1 MTQTT
6 SPSRMLP
13 THPSDRRFVTPAWR
27 VWLYLIASIATAGAA
42 TALGLAIIP
51 EDLGHEL
58 GPIQLCQGA
67 VLVAAAA
74 GVLHRLHA
82 DGLTHRLGPVWVA
95 AAFAACWLAW
105 REIELDKHLFD
116 LHTFSWRYLVRNVPV
131 LHKVVFATLSIGSLA
146 ALAWYLRRHWTRFV
160 AGLRQSWPRVPAAL
174 AAAGAVTLVASQ
186 LWDKGPVIQS
196 LFSISAFTSAQ
207 LESVPEEVLELV
219 GQLLLLCAVV
229 ELNIL
234 AQRGHPALA
243 DASPDAR

>member
-1 MTQTT
+1 VTQTT
-6 SPSRMLP
+6 SPSRTLP
-13 THPSDRRFVTPAWR
+13 THPSDRRVVTPAWR

-82 DGLTHRLGPVWVA
+82 DGLAHRLGPVWVA

-234 AQRGHPALA
+234 ARRGHPALA